1 MTKML
6 LCYKSQSASKLMN
19 KLAKIISNWVGLPG
33 ALIAFSLAALTV
45 IVISCSGDK
54 QAGTTDGAAASSGTP
69 EKGGA
74 QLWAENCQR
83 CHNTRSPS
91 GYNDAQWE
99 VVMMHMRVRANLT
112 PGEHKKILE
121 FLKQGK

>member
-1 MTKML
+1 
-6 LCYKSQSASKLMN
+6 MN
-19 KLAKIISNWVGLPG
+19 KLKITLNWIGMPGGIIIISV
-33 ALIAFSLAALTV
+33 AALTL
-45 IVISCSGDK
+45 IVSSCSSDK
-54 QAGTTDGAAASSGTP
+54 QIGTAAGGAASTGAV

-91 GYNDAQWE
+91 SYNDAQWE
-99 VVMMHMRVRANLT
+99 VAMMHMRVRANLT
-112 PGEHKKILE
+112 PEEHKKILE

>member
-1 MTKML
+1 
-6 LCYKSQSASKLMN
+6 MN
-19 KLAKIISNWVGLPG
+19 KLTKTISHWIGFPG
-33 ALIAFSLAALTV
+33 AIIAFALATLTL
-45 IVISCSGDK
+45 IVISCSSDK
-54 QAGTTDGAAASSGTP
+54 PGGTATGTAASNGTP

-91 GYNDAQWE
+91 SYNDAQWE
-99 VVMMHMRVRANLT
+99 VAMMHMRVRANLT
-112 PGEHKKILE
+112 PEEHKKILE